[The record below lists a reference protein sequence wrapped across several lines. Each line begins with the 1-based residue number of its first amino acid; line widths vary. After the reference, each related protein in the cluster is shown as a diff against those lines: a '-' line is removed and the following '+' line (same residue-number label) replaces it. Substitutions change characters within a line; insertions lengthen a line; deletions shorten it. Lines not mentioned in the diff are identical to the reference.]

1 MYEQGLDQTRPVK
14 WSQVTLAHLHK
25 FLSSESSGFWHSDL
39 NSLVWLDAAR
49 FDSRPTWKFFF
60 STTTVDQSSRSVI
73 ARKKLAYGLWFYDTQ
88 ITAFEFASRDRSV
101 TL

>member
-1 MYEQGLDQTRPVK
+1 MYEQGLDQTRPIK
-14 WSQVTLAHLHK
+14 SSQVTLAHLHK

-60 STTTVDQSSRSVI
+60 FYYYSRPEFQKRNCAEEVCVRSVV
-73 ARKKLAYGLWFYDTQ
+73 L
-88 ITAFEFASRDRSV
+88 
-101 TL
+101 